1 MGTVSG
7 VAGVLDV
14 AVVSGGQGSQPPV
27 GAAAIATTQVTLTST
42 SAAAVIAARAG
53 GAGVGRV
60 KVTITVISATT
71 ATGVF
76 LGPSGVTNTT
86 GDFLEAVTGASTTI
100 ETTAAIY
107 GCLNATG
114 SVVLS
119 VREIY

>member
-7 VAGVLDV
+7 IAGALDV
-14 AVVSGGQGSQPPV
+14 AVVSGGAAAPPV
-27 GAAAIATTQVTLTST
+27 GAAAIATSQVTLTSAT
-42 SAAAVIAARAG
+42 AASVVGART
-53 GAGVGRV
+53 GAPGTGRV
-60 KVTITVISATT
+60 MVTITVVSAAT

-86 GDFLEAVTGASTTI
+86 GDFLEAVAGASTTI